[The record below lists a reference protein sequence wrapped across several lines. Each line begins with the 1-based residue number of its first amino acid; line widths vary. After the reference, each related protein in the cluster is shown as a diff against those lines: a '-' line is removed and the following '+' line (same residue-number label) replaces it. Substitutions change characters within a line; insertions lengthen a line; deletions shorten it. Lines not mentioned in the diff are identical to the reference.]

1 MLGDC
6 LFVGGCGKFFE
17 GTGADMQYSL
27 FEKLVAL
34 PHDTK
39 VYCGHEYTLSNYR
52 FALSVDPDNEAL
64 RQANL
69 LAEEKRREGRPTVPS
84 TIGMELS
91 TNPFLRVIQLS
102 GMPAASMPYDR
113 ARLLDDLRT
122 AKNNFK

>member
-1 MLGDC
+1 MPGDC

-17 GTGADMQYSL
+17 GTGADMQNSL
-27 FEKLVAL
+27 FEKLAAL

-64 RQANL
+64 RHANSI
-69 LAEEKRREGRPTVPS
+69 AEEKRREGKPTVPS
-84 TIGMELS
+84 TIDIELR
-91 TNPFLRVIQLS
+91 TNPFFRVTQLTCF
-102 GMPAASMPYDR
+102 PAAMPSDR
-113 ARLLDDLRT
+113 ARLLDEMRT